1 MHDKAASLCTCDP
14 LNIGMLTLSPSS
26 LLPLLLPLLCG
37 VHCHDSASESPPT
50 YKYKDPST
58 GETLACDKCPPG
70 THMSAH
76 CTAAARTR
84 CAPCRE
90 NHFTELWNYLPKC
103 LYCSNFCTGDK
114 EVETQCG
121 PRRNRACRCKLGYF
135 MTEDDCSRHS
145 ECARGHG
152 VLATGT
158 SQNDTVCQK
167 CPDGSFSSS
176 SSAVEACARRKTCV
190 GGQLALLDGSAAR
203 DTVCGLCEDLA
214 NGGELLRTFL
224 SSFFTLHRMRFM
236 KMKRLVHRYMGKS
249 GKERRTVRYVSAP
262 HEQRRHLSD
271 RIGTWLRE
279 APKEQLEK
287 LPRMLRLSRMASM
300 AEKLD
305 RRLKEIEGQTPNCTL
320 THLFSFD

>member
-152 VLATGT
+152 VLATG
-158 SQNDTVCQK
+158 
-167 CPDGSFSSS
+167 
-176 SSAVEACARRKTCV
+176 
-190 GGQLALLDGSAAR
+190 
-203 DTVCGLCEDLA
+203 
-214 NGGELLRTFL
+214 ELLRTFL